1 MAINDQ
7 VDLLDANSTATDVA
21 SVWTSI
27 LAYWFP
33 PGEYYQVR
41 LYHYASFT
49 EVYAL
54 HIARRPGEER
64 PSYHPLISVRCYAT
78 ASLPSQVEWNT
89 ACSDALTTIHVVS
102 CTLAC
107 EYPDWVG
114 IACGEAVWFGD
125 LRRAPFLR
133 AVPELLGIQH
143 LAALKKDVQD
153 FLDTVK
159 EVFLYEWNN
168 AETYAENHLMSSDGD
183 SDGEEEGKKENEEEE
198 SEMDGQMYDA
208 QVDEDE
214 EGMVPEP
221 STITL

>member
-7 VDLLDANSTATDVA
+7 VDLLNANSTATDVA

-41 LYHYASFT
+41 LYHYDSFT

-54 HIARRPGEER
+54 RVARRPGEER

-78 ASLPSQVEWNT
+78 ASLPSQIDWNA
-89 ACSDALTTIHVVS
+89 ACGDALTTIHVVS
-102 CTLAC
+102 CALAC

-114 IACGEAVWFGD
+114 IACGDAVWFGD

-133 AVPELLGIQH
+133 AVSELPGIQH
-143 LAALKKDVQD
+143 LAVLKKDVQD
-153 FLDTVK
+153 FLDMVK
-159 EVFLYEWNN
+159 ESFLYEWDN
-168 AETYAENHLMSSDGD
+168 AERYAENHLMISDGD
-183 SDGEEEGKKENEEEE
+183 SDEEEE
-198 SEMDGQMYDA
+198 EDG
-208 QVDEDE
+208 DEVEDDE
-214 EGMVPEP
+214 EGEKEEEVKEK
-221 STITL
+221 S